1 MRFISLKSVICHGFA
16 ELLNSELLE
25 DNRVV
30 FLTPAGL
37 VAGSP
42 ATKEISEHETTLL
55 AYKSMLDGA
64 RKIFDQEQE
73 RSGDSQAPH
82 DGYILLKDVEIRPYG
97 HGSLIRLEAL
107 VLFTGEIAGVFLASK
122 QSFQN

>member
-16 ELLNSELLE
+16 DLLNSELLG
-25 DNRVV
+25 DNKVV

-37 VAGSP
+37 VIGSP
-42 ATKEISEHETTLL
+42 ATKEISEHETTLS
-55 AYKSMLDGA
+55 AYKGMLDGA
-64 RKIFDQEQE
+64 IKIFDQELE
-73 RSGDSQAPH
+73 RSGNSQAPH

-97 HGSLIRLEAL
+97 QGSTIRLEAL